1 MASDQP
7 WNMQGL
13 SPQVRETAR
22 EAARRSGLS
31 VAEWL
36 QSVIVDSAAQEGV
49 RVAQRAQ
56 QDRQETRLNSGEQH
70 DRKAWEADRQADELA
85 SRMDRMTRTA
95 GDTHIPQAREPMAD
109 QNPSDVSRVLQSLE
123 DRLSQIEQSNSV
135 RSANPPASFMDRRR
149 DRNPIESAAIP
160 GVVESRAPWPNARD
174 DDFTPASQPHVA
186 EPAAVDETDL
196 DPRPTLS
203 IPPRSDDESNAMRRD
218 ATTAARPAPPPV
230 NEHSF
235 GLDETLAEIT
245 ERQRVLDAQHE
256 AAAEA
261 EHAEPAPK
269 AAKPTSLGERLA
281 TLSRRLSARRDTA
294 PSRNEEH
301 STEKV
306 TASSRGDDLPQE
318 EKSPAPQVDTQ
329 PRVVQA
335 AAVFAQRQERESPTR
350 AEPQPSDK
358 PDPLVGLQAQLEHLT
373 QHIAGMRDPAE
384 FDDAVKALREELAS
398 IARMLDEAVPR
409 RALEAL
415 EAEVRTLG
423 ERIDVVRERGV
434 DPTTISTIEGN
445 LSDILQ
451 TLQHVAPAES
461 LAAFQKD
468 VRALDDKIESIAQ
481 RGATDENALRQVER
495 SVAEL
500 REITSRAASG
510 EALVALAE
518 EVQSL
523 GDKIDRAMT
532 PMAQNADLMSRLE
545 TRLEDLAASINAD
558 MPERAATHD
567 KIIQVVE
574 SLAERFE
581 RDETSKTPPI
591 LDQITNQLARLAVKF
606 EASSARL
613 ENLDTIERTLSD
625 LFTRLDDIRLTTAA
639 SAENAARQAA
649 FDAVSQASGT
659 TSPTSSELDALKEEF
674 ETLRHENAASERR
687 TRDTIESVRHD
698 QSLSDRRTQDTL
710 EAVHDTLERLVDR
723 LAMVESD
730 MRGEA
735 MARLLDKGPAVRHEP
750 PHAAQTHGPMPQDS
764 SPRTLPPS
772 AAPQLVPSHDEPPA
786 HESNAPP
793 VMPERRPIDPTLP
806 ADHPIEPGTAQARRP
821 QTAAE
826 RIAASE
832 ALLGPAKPAPESESE
847 SKANF
852 IAAARRAAQAAATMA
867 ATPGAETEEKK
878 KSGKSTFSSL
888 TQHLTRRR
896 PLMLGFAI
904 LAIAGTLH
912 IVVNVLGTHEGKQRS
927 AQKISSQPAP
937 AVETAKKSVMLAP
950 VPTKIPEIPGGA
962 AATQEADP
970 DAKPEAE
977 AEAEA
982 AKQGVEASPPAEHE
996 AQPASQET
1004 PGPSASNE
1012 ALPEPETTASVS
1024 PLTIASIQIPAAGAA
1039 NGSGFNMA
1047 PGNWQSTPVAVPTTS
1062 QGIGPGLKAAAA
1074 AGNPAAAY
1082 EIGMRYADGRGV
1094 PANAEE
1100 AAQWLERAA
1109 SANLAPAEYRL
1120 GSLYEKGHGVK
1131 KDLERARRL
1140 YASAA
1145 AQGHAKAMHN
1155 LAVLYAEGVEG
1166 KPDFTKAGAWF
1177 RKAAA
1182 HGMADSQYN
1191 LGILHARGLG
1201 VEQNLAESYKWF
1213 ALAAQQGDKDAAK
1226 KRDDVAGRLDQ
1237 QALVAARLA
1246 VQTFTVQPQPEE
1258 AISVKVPAGGWEQT
1272 AAPQS
1277 PPAKSKSAGQGRRK
1291 TGA

>member
-56 QDRQETRLNSGEQH
+56 QDRHETRLNPGEQH
-70 DRKAWEADRQADELA
+70 DRKAWEADHQADELA
-85 SRMDRMTRTA
+85 SRMERMTRTA
-95 GDTHIPQAREPMAD
+95 GDTHIPQARDSMTD
-109 QNPSDVSRVLQSLE
+109 QNSSDVARVLQSLE
-123 DRLSQIEQSNSV
+123 ERLSHIEQSNGA
-135 RSANPPASFMDRRR
+135 RSASPPASFMDRRR
-149 DRNPIESAAIP
+149 DRDPVESAAIP

-174 DDFTPASQPHVA
+174 DNFTTASQPRAA
-186 EPAAVDETDL
+186 EPAVDETDF
-196 DPRPTLS
+196 DPRPTLR
-203 IPPRSDDESNAMRRD
+203 IPPRSDDEVNVLRRD
-218 ATTAARPAPPPV
+218 TAAPARQALPPGS
-230 NEHSF
+230 EHFS

-245 ERQRVLDAQHE
+245 ERQRVLDAQHD

-261 EHAEPAPK
+261 GHAEPTPK

-281 TLSRRLSARRDTA
+281 TLSRRLSARRDTES
-294 PSRNEEH
+294 SRNEEH
-301 STEKV
+301 DDDR
-306 TASSRGDDLPQE
+306 TAASAGDEPARQE
-318 EKSPAPQVDTQ
+318 TRSAAPQVDMQ

-335 AAVFAQRQERESPTR
+335 AAVFAQRQEQESASR
-350 AEPQPSDK
+350 AEAPRSNTL
-358 PDPLVGLQAQLEHLT
+358 DPLLGLQAQLQHLT

-384 FDDAVKALREELAS
+384 FDDTVKALREELAS

-523 GDKIDRAMT
+523 GDKLDRTVT
-532 PMAQNADLMSRLE
+532 PMARNADLMSRLE

-659 TSPTSSELDALKEEF
+659 NSPTSSELDALKEEF

-735 MARLLDKGPAVRHEP
+735 MARLLDKGPAVSHEP
-750 PHAAQTHGPMPQDS
+750 PHAAQMHGPMPQDP

-793 VMPERRPIDPTLP
+793 VMPERRPIDPSLP
-806 ADHPIEPGTAQARRP
+806 ADHPLEPGTAAARRP

-832 ALLGPAKPAPESESE
+832 ALLGPAKPAADSESE

-867 ATPGAETEEKK
+867 ATPDAEAEEKK

-896 PLMLGFAI
+896 PLMLGLAI

-912 IVVNVLGTHEGKQRS
+912 IVVNVLGTHDGKQRS
-927 AQKISSQPAP
+927 AQKISSQSTP

-950 VPTKIPEIPGGA
+950 VPAKIPEIPGA
-962 AATQEADP
+962 AAVTQDVKSDANS
-970 DAKPEAE
+970 DAKPET
-977 AEAEA
+977 
-982 AKQGVEASPPAEHE
+982 AKQDVEASPPAEHE
-996 AQPASQET
+996 AQPASEEN
-1004 PGPSASNE
+1004 PSPSASNT
-1012 ALPEPETTASVS
+1012 ATSEPETTASVS

-1074 AGNPAAAY
+1074 AGDPAAAY

-1094 PANAEE
+1094 PVNAEE

-1272 AAPQS
+1272 AAPQL

>member
-1 MASDQP
+1 M
-7 WNMQGL
+7 
-13 SPQVRETAR
+13 
-22 EAARRSGLS
+22 
-31 VAEWL
+31 
-36 QSVIVDSAAQEGV
+36 IVDSAAQEGV
-49 RVAQRAQ
+49 RVAQRAR
-56 QDRQETRLNSGEQH
+56 QDRQEARLNPGEQH
-70 DRKAWEADRQADELA
+70 DRRAWEADRQADELA
-85 SRMDRMTRTA
+85 SRMERMTRAA
-95 GDTHIPQAREPMAD
+95 GDTHIPQTRDPMTD
-109 QNPSDVSRVLQSLE
+109 QNPSDIARVLQSLE
-123 DRLSQIEQSNSV
+123 ERLAQIEQASGA
-135 RSANPPASFMDRRR
+135 RAAPAGFTDRRR
-149 DRNPIESAAIP
+149 DHDPIESAAIP
-160 GVVESRAPWPNARD
+160 GVVESRMPWPAPHD
-174 DDFTPASQPHVA
+174 DDFMPANPSRAA
-186 EPAAVDETDL
+186 ESAADETDL
-196 DPRPTLS
+196 DPRPTLR
-203 IPPRSDDESNAMRRD
+203 IPPRSDDAPNASSRD
-218 ATTAARPAPPPV
+218 TTASARPTPPPV
-230 NEHSF
+230 NEHFS
-235 GLDETLAEIT
+235 GLDETLAEIA
-245 ERQRVLDAQHE
+245 ERQRVLDAQH
-256 AAAEA
+256 AAAES
-261 EHAEPAPK
+261 EPAESGPK
-269 AAKPTSLGERLA
+269 AAKSASLGERLA

-294 PSRNEEH
+294 PARNEEH
-301 STEKV
+301 GSDRA
-306 TASSRGDDLPQE
+306 TAAIGDEIAPPEAKNATPQADL
-318 EKSPAPQVDTQ
+318 Q

-335 AAVFAQRQERESPTR
+335 AAVFAQRHERESASR
-350 AEPQPSDK
+350 VGSLRSDK
-358 PDPLVGLQAQLEHLT
+358 PDPLPGLQAQLEHLT
-373 QHIAGMRDPAE
+373 EHIAAMRDPAE
-384 FDDAVKALREELAS
+384 FDETVKTLREELAS

-461 LAAFQKD
+461 LADFQKD
-468 VRALDDKIESIAQ
+468 VRALDSKIESIAQ
-481 RGATDENALRQVER
+481 RGAADEGALRQVER
-495 SVAEL
+495 AVAEL
-500 REITSRAASG
+500 REITAHAASD
-510 EALVALAE
+510 EALVSLAE

-532 PMAQNADLMSRLE
+532 PMARSADLMSRLE
-545 TRLEDLAASINAD
+545 TRLEDLTASINAD

-581 RDETSKTPPI
+581 RDGTSMTPPI

-613 ENLDTIERTLSD
+613 ENLDTIEQALSD
-625 LFTRLDDIRLTTAA
+625 LFTRLDDIRITTAV

-649 FDAVSQASGT
+649 FDAVSQASR
-659 TSPTSSELDALKEEF
+659 SSDSSLSSLDSLKEEF
-674 ETLRHENAASERR
+674 ETLRHESAASERR
-687 TRDTIESVRHD
+687 TRDTIETVRHD

-723 LAMVESD
+723 LAMIESD

-735 MARLLDKGPAVRHEP
+735 MARLLDKGPAARHEEP
-750 PHAAQTHGPMPQDS
+750 QARAYGPAPQE
-764 SPRTLPPS
+764 PLPQTLPLS

-786 HESNAPP
+786 QESNAPP
-793 VMPERRPIDPTLP
+793 VKPERRPIDPTLP
-806 ADHPIEPGTAQARRP
+806 ADHPLEPGTAASRRP
-821 QTAAE
+821 QTPAE

-832 ALLGPAKPAPESESE
+832 ALLGPAKPAADSESE

-867 ATPGAETEEKK
+867 TTPGSETEEKK
-878 KSGKSTFSSL
+878 KSGKSAFSSL
-888 TQHLTRRR
+888 TQHLTRKR
-896 PLMLGFAI
+896 PLMLGLAI

-912 IVVNVLGTHEGKQRS
+912 IVVNVLGTHDGKQRP
-927 AQKISSQPAP
+927 AQKISSQSTPIA
-937 AVETAKKSVMLAP
+937 ETAKKSVMLAP
-950 VPTKIPEIPGGA
+950 APAKAPEIPDA
-962 AATQEADP
+962 AIAT
-970 DAKPEAE
+970 PEAKSG
-977 AEAEA
+977 ATAEA
-982 AKQGVEASPPAEHE
+982 AKQDIEAPAPAKHA
-996 AQPASQET
+996 AQPASDAN
-1004 PGPSASNE
+1004 PGPSAAAGAAAS
-1012 ALPEPETTASVS
+1012 EPETTASVS
-1024 PLTIASIQIPAAGAA
+1024 PLTIASIQIPTAGAA

-1047 PGNWQSTPVAVPTTS
+1047 PGNWQGTPVAVPAANE
-1062 QGIGPGLKAAAA
+1062 GIGPGLQAAAA
-1074 AGNPAAAY
+1074 AGDPAAAY

-1120 GSLYEKGHGVK
+1120 GSLYEKGYGVK

-1145 AQGHAKAMHN
+1145 AKGHAKAMHN

-1166 KPDFTKAGAWF
+1166 KPDFIKAGAWF

-1246 VQTFTVQPQPEE
+1246 VQTFTVQPQPDE
-1258 AISVKVPAGGWEQT
+1258 AIAVKAPAGGWEQ
-1272 AAPQS
+1272 AAPQT
-1277 PPAKSKSAGQGRRK
+1277 PPAKAKSARHGRRK
-1291 TGA
+1291 TGV